1 MRYSD
6 GVQDHENKDVA
17 PHTTLATFVALFL
30 ISAGLLFTIQWRQEN
45 TIRITQ
51 TERVNLCSQAD
62 NIVECI
68 MAVGP

>member
-6 GVQDHENKDVA
+6 GVQDHVNKDVA
-17 PHTTLATFVALFL
+17 PHTALATFVALFL
-30 ISAGLLFTIQWRQEN
+30 ISAGLLFTIQWRQED

-68 MAVGP
+68 TAVGS